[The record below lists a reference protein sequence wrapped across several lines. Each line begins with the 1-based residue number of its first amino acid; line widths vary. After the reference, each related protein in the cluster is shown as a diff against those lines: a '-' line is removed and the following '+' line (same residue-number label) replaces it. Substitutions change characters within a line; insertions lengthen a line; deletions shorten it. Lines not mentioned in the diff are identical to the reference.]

1 MRYVS
6 IFSASPQLCGLLFFF
21 HSEAQGLFLYF
32 LSLRLRAFAVIVSS
46 SFAVIIF
53 KVYKPYLKALLWRF
67 LNRLSGLSVPE

>member
-6 IFSASPQLCGLLFFF
+6 IFSAPPQLYGLLFFF

-32 LSLRLRAFAVIVSS
+32 LSLRLRASAVIL
-46 SFAVIIF
+46 F

-67 LNRLSGLSVPE
+67 LSQLSGLNVPE